1 MNALYQH
8 GLTAAHLEVEREK
21 SLAPNTGAR
30 ELTDAQLSFAAQ
42 EAVRMNARYRE
53 MVLDAMYDEGDYP
66 ERYL

>member
-1 MNALYQH
+1 MNASLLSH

-21 SLAPNTGAR
+21 STVPAR
-30 ELTDAQLSFAAQ
+30 DLTDAQLSFAAQ